1 MFDFEKYFYNY
12 KLVFGLC
19 TICKI
24 KHKIAHYIY
33 NIHKEIEIY
42 SYNVKLY
49 NRRWTRFFCRV
60 KKKLNEEKDH
70 TPKQELCL
78 LSKQPLIKDETLP

>member
-1 MFDFEKYFYNY
+1 M
-12 KLVFGLC
+12 VFGC
-19 TICKI
+19 DTICKI

-60 KKKLNEEKDH
+60 KKKLNEEKGD
-70 TPKQELCL
+70 KKELCL
-78 LSKQPLIKDETLP
+78 LSKQPLIKDETFAIRMWSQI